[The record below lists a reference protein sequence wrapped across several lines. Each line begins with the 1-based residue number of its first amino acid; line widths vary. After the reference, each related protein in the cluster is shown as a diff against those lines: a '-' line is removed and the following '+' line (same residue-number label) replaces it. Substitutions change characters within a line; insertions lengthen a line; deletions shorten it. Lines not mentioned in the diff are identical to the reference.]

1 MEARQGLFC
10 ACEGAHFGAFDVH
23 LDEIHARQLQLGDEV
38 VDGGERHVGDGLG
51 AGAMNDE
58 AIGGLVIRIDQQVEE
73 ILFVPDAFGHEDDA
87 AGGDLLREIAAQ
99 TLEVVGRGLDGDDL
113 FRAGAQGGADEHA
126 DVGAAIEDDIAFTDG
141 AWAGAVNVRELLG
154 DVEGQDIQAVGGS
167 PVVAIGRGVV
177 LETVALL
184 LDQPR
189 LAQDIV
195 LDLGYIF
202 LVARDVE
209 GAGQRAAMS
218 MAGENQNGVSRR
230 RDEQGQRDDGDKKDE
245 ESNSF
250 HKGQRIRSEALA
262 ARRKTWGDILTS
274 MDVVTGHSGWIEVI
288 CGPMFSGK
296 SEELI
301 RRLRRAVIARRRV
314 QVFKPAIDVRYSPN
328 EIVSHADTRM
338 SSEVV
343 GDASQILERTDARTQ
358 VVGIDEANFLG
369 PALIDVV
376 ERLAD
381 GGKQVIIAGLDTD
394 YMGRP
399 FEPLPELLCR
409 AESITKTLAVCMRCG
424 NPAKHTQRLYESDDL
439 ILVGAAGMY
448 EARCRR
454 CFEPGIPKQE
464 YLEFARPARKSG
476 ARGPETGDP

>member
-1 MEARQGLFC
+1 M
-10 ACEGAHFGAFDVH
+10 
-23 LDEIHARQLQLGDEV
+23 
-38 VDGGERHVGDGLG
+38 
-51 AGAMNDE
+51 
-58 AIGGLVIRIDQQVEE
+58 
-73 ILFVPDAFGHEDDA
+73 
-87 AGGDLLREIAAQ
+87 
-99 TLEVVGRGLDGDDL
+99 
-113 FRAGAQGGADEHA
+113 
-126 DVGAAIEDDIAFTDG
+126 
-141 AWAGAVNVRELLG
+141 
-154 DVEGQDIQAVGGS
+154 
-167 PVVAIGRGVV
+167 
-177 LETVALL
+177 
-184 LDQPR
+184 
-189 LAQDIV
+189 
-195 LDLGYIF
+195 
-202 LVARDVE
+202 
-209 GAGQRAAMS
+209 
-218 MAGENQNGVSRR
+218 
-230 RDEQGQRDDGDKKDE
+230 
-245 ESNSF
+245 
-250 HKGQRIRSEALA
+250 A
-262 ARRKTWGDILTS
+262 ARRRTRGDILTS
-274 MDVVTGHSGWIEVI
+274 MDVVTGHIGWIEVI

-338 SSEVV
+338 NSEVV
-343 GDASQILERTDARTQ
+343 GEASQILERTDPRTQ

-369 PALIDVV
+369 PALIDVA

-399 FEPLPELLCR
+399 FAPLPELLCR

-476 ARGPETGDP
+476 VRGPETGDQ